1 MFVALAELHA
11 AAASVGQMF
20 HAGTLAPGAARW
32 GVVGLLAA
40 SVLAKSVVAVAA
52 GGPAYGL
59 RVAAGLL
66 AMLGAAAAATWLVP
80 PGPVGGAA

>member
-1 MFVALAELHA
+1 MFVALAELQA
-11 AAASVGQMF
+11 AAASVGQLF
-20 HAGTLAPGAARW
+20 RAGTIAVDLARW
-32 GVVGLLAA
+32 GVIGLLAA

-80 PGPVGGAA
+80 PGAVGGAA